1 MRGCWQAAAGP
12 SPAGQSR
19 RAGRA
24 LVFPGTQQG
33 TLCPQVGPAPRA
45 GCARATL
52 CPKCFSPLSPHSQAQ
67 GLLCTLQRFQV
78 CCPALGNH
86 FPSSGTSESHR
97 VTWHS
102 VPGTVSLAQ
111 LGMQGWA
118 LLMPPLRQLEPLSQ
132 AGQDF
137 GTQAAFF
144 FSWIHLNTIT
154 SPSRRCLAAPLQN
167 TFFRSPC
174 LPNCPNIIILWR

>member
-24 LVFPGTQQG
+24 LVFPGTQQD

-52 CPKCFSPLSPHSQAQ
+52 CPKCFPPLSPHSQAQ

-102 VPGTVSLAQ
+102 VPGTARDAGVGFADATSETTRAPLT
-111 LGMQGWA
+111 GWPR
-118 LLMPPLRQLEPLSQ
+118 LWDPSCLFLFLDSSQHHNLPQPPLLGCSS
-132 AGQDF
+132 AKHIF
-137 GTQAAFF
+137 
-144 FSWIHLNTIT
+144 
-154 SPSRRCLAAPLQN
+154 
-167 TFFRSPC
+167 
-174 LPNCPNIIILWR
+174 